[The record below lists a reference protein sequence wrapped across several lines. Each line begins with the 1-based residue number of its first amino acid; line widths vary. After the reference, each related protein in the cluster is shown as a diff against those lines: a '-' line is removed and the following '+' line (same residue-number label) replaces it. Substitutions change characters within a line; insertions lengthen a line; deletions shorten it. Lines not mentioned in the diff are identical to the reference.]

1 MRGFMNM
8 RAGAS
13 FEEAD
18 VVENYV
24 FRPPYPQA
32 LFQRLV
38 EIAPARTALLDIG
51 CGPGK
56 ISRPLAR
63 HFETVT
69 AVDPSRAMIALGRSM
84 PDGDAPNIEWV
95 EGFAEDFPI
104 ADRRFDLTVA
114 AASIHWMDHER
125 LFSRL
130 LAHGRPGHVVAVV
143 AGDDAFEPPWRANW
157 VNFLER
163 WVLAVTGEPFD
174 PVGKPREWD
183 RYAAHLD
190 IKGEE
195 YFVSAPFEQ
204 SVAAFIACQH
214 SRDTFAP
221 SKLGARLPDFDRELE
236 QILRPHARDDRLTY
250 RVRTKLVWGRIKAG
264 LA

>member
-1 MRGFMNM
+1 MNK

-24 FRPPYPQA
+24 FRPPYPA
-32 LFQRLV
+32 SLFQRLV

-63 HFETVT
+63 CFERVT

-84 PDGDAPNIEWV
+84 PDGDAPNIEWI

-104 ADRRFDLTVA
+104 EDRTFDLTVA

-130 LAHGRPGHVVAVV
+130 AAHERPGHVVAVV
-143 AGDDAFEPPWRANW
+143 SGDDAFEPPWRADW
-157 VNFLER
+157 LSFLER
-163 WVLAVTGEPFD
+163 WVLAVTGERFD

-183 RYAAHLD
+183 RYSAHLD

-195 YFVSAPFEQ
+195 HFVSAPFEQ
-204 SVAAFIACQH
+204 SVEDFIACQH

-221 SKLGARLPDFDRELE
+221 SKLGARLSDFDRELE
-236 QILRPHARDDRLTY
+236 QILQPHASAGRLTY
-250 RVRTKLVWGRIKAG
+250 CVRTKLLWGSIKTG
-264 LA
+264 